1 MAGREGTTGE
11 GPRGDRGAARETD
24 AGGPAERAPGGPS
37 APTIAE
43 LREVNE
49 HLLIAGLREQE
60 LAAALETERA
70 HLEAE
75 RAQLAVILAGIGDA
89 VLVVDGAGTPV
100 RTNAAYA
107 RLTGGADTPLVPED
121 AQGRPLPPAQTPQAR
136 AARGE
141 TFSLEFTLRAW
152 DGSRGWYEAKGQPLQ
167 GSGRCAVVVIR
178 DITLFAQH
186 RRLQDEFLALAGHEL
201 RTPLTCVQGYLDLS
215 HHILQR
221 SGADEP
227 LRRYTATALHHT
239 RHLAALVSDL
249 VDVTRLQSGKLTLNP
264 APLEVGAL
272 AAQAVE
278 TARGLPQEQTH
289 PLTLDAPAEPL
300 WVRGDA
306 GRLEQVLLNLL
317 TNALKYTPPTTRIAV
332 RLRRVGGEVAL
343 AVHDDGPGIAADQ
356 VPHLFAR
363 FYQVERPDRA
373 SQSGLGL
380 GLFICH
386 ELVAAHGGRL
396 EVQSTEGV
404 GTTFTVWLPLL
415 DATGAPSQII
425 G

>member
-1 MAGREGTTGE
+1 MAGHKGTTGE
-11 GPRGDRGAARETD
+11 GPRGDRGAARDT
-24 AGGPAERAPGGPS
+24 GPPAS
-37 APTIAE
+37 TMVE
-43 LREVNE
+43 LRDVNE
-49 HLLIAGLREQE
+49 QLLIAGLREQE
-60 LAAALETERA
+60 LAAA
-70 HLEAE
+70 LEAE

-89 VLVVDGAGTPV
+89 VLVVDEAGTPV

-107 RLTGGADTPLVPED
+107 RITGGAEAPLVPED
-121 AQGRPLPPAQTPQAR
+121 AQGRPLPPTETPQAR

-141 TFSLEFTLRAW
+141 TFSLEFTLPAA
-152 DGSRGWYEAKGQPLQ
+152 DGSRCWYEANGQPLHN
-167 GSGRCAVVVIR
+167 GGAGHAVVVIR
-178 DITLFAQH
+178 DITLSSQH
-186 RRLQDEFLALAGHEL
+186 RRLQDEFLALASHEL
-201 RTPLTCVQGYLDLS
+201 RTPLTSIQGFLDL
-215 HHILQR
+215 LQR
-221 SGADEP
+221 FLPRAGADE
-227 LRRYTATALHHT
+227 
-239 RHLAALVSDL
+239 HLALYATRAQHHIRRLARLVGDL
-249 VDVTRLQSGKLTLNP
+249 VDVTRLQSGKLTLDP

-278 TARGLPQEQTH
+278 TARGLAQTH
-289 PLTLDAPAEPL
+289 TLTLDAPAAPL

-343 AVHDDGPGIAADQ
+343 VVQDNGPGIAAYQ

-363 FYQVERPDRA
+363 SYQVARPERAPR
-373 SQSGLGL
+373 SGLGL

-386 ELVAAHGGRL
+386 ELVTAHGGRL

-415 DATGAPSQII
+415 DATGAPSHIK